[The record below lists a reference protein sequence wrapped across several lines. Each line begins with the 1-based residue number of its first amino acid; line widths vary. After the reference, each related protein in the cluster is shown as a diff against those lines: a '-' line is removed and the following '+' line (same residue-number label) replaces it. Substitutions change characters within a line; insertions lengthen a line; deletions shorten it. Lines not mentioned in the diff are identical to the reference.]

1 MIERIVTLAVARR
14 WLVLLLTVIAAIIG
28 IVSLRQ
34 LPIDAVPDVTNNQVQ
49 INVRASALSPE
60 LIEKQVTFPVETA
73 LAGIK
78 GLESTRS
85 LSRNGFAQVTA
96 VFSDT
101 TDIYFARAQVAER
114 LNDLKE
120 SLPAGVTPE
129 MGAIAT
135 GLGDIYMWTLHY
147 QERGHERHKPGE
159 PGIQPDGSYITP
171 EGDRLVSEADRATY
185 LHSVQEWI
193 VAPQVKSVAGVA
205 GVDSLGGFDK
215 EYLVVPD
222 VQKLAAL
229 RLSLAELAEALEANN
244 SAIGAGV
251 VDRNGEGLAVRA
263 DARIRSIPQLRN
275 TVIATREGVPI
286 LLGQVAEVRLGQGI
300 RLGSASENGREVV
313 TGTAV
318 MRIGEN
324 SRTVSTGVGE
334 RLRKIGPSLPPDVVI
349 EPVLDRTALVNSTI
363 STVAR
368 NLGEGAVLVIVVLF
382 LLLGNFRAALIAAAV
397 IPVTMLLTSFG
408 MLRVGVS
415 ANLMSLGALDF
426 GLIVD
431 GAVIIVENALR
442 RLAERQHRH
451 GRHLDLGERL
461 SVIAQAAREMIRPS
475 VYGQAII
482 IIVYVPLLTLQ
493 GVEGK
498 TFEPMALTVIMAL
511 LFAFVLSLTFVPAAI
526 AVWLSK
532 PVEENEGRIVGWLR
546 RRYEPGLDRA
556 LSRPKLTIGVAIASL
571 ALAVGGYLT
580 LGQEFLPQLDEGNVL
595 VSAFRVPGTSVEQS
609 QKMQFQIE
617 KALAGMP
624 EIKTVFS
631 RTGTAELAS
640 DPMPPNATDTFVMLK
655 PRDQWPDPSEAKTEV
670 VERIEKRLAGVPG
683 HSYEVT
689 QPIQMRFNELIAGVR
704 SDVAVKVFGDD
715 FGQMNDVADKVAA
728 VLRRAK
734 GAEDVKVEQTEGL
747 PMLDIAFNRDAAARL
762 GVTAKDVQAAIAAT
776 VGGREAGFIFEG
788 DRHFPVVIRLS
799 DVDRANF
806 ERLGQVP
813 VPTPSGASV
822 PLASVA
828 DIRINDGPNQIS
840 RENGKRRVVVQ
851 ANVRGR
857 DVASVVAEAQA
868 AIARDVRLPAGTYLE
883 WGGQFENLATARARL
898 ALVVPAC
905 FALILLLLYGALGSA
920 RDAAI
925 VFTGVPLALVGGVL
939 ALVLRGMPFSISA
952 AVGFIALSGIAV
964 LNGLVMVTSIQDL
977 MRNGIDR
984 ATASRDGAL
993 ARLRPVAMTALV
1005 ASLGFVPMALAHG
1018 AGAEVQKPLATVVIG
1033 GLISATLLTLFVLP
1047 TLYARYGRRG
1057 LPRSHDDQGEAGAAP
1072 TAHDPIS
1079 PVTSNI

>member
-1 MIERIVTLAVARR
+1 MIDRIVTFAVARR
-14 WLVLLLTVIAAIIG
+14 WLVMLLTAMAAIIG
-28 IVSLRQ
+28 TVSLRQ

-49 INVRASALSPE
+49 INVRAMALSPE

-85 LSRNGFAQVTA
+85 LSRNGFAQITA
-96 VFSDT
+96 VFSDA
-101 TDIYFARAQVAER
+101 TDIYFARQQVAER

-120 SLPAGVTPE
+120 ALPPGVTPQ

-147 QERGHERHKPGE
+147 RERDHERHKPGE

-215 EYLVVPD
+215 QYLVLPD

-229 RLSLAELAEALEANN
+229 KLNLTDLAEALEANN

-263 DARIRSIPQLRN
+263 DARIRSIPQLRS
-275 TVIATREGVPI
+275 TVIATRDGVPI
-286 LLGQVAEVRLGQGI
+286 LLSQVADVRIGQGM
-300 RLGSASENGREVV
+300 RLGSASKDGREVV

-349 EPVLDRTALVNSTI
+349 EPVLDRTTLVNSTI

-382 LLLGNFRAALIAAAV
+382 TLLGNIRAALIAAAV
-397 IPVTMLLTSFG
+397 IPITMLLTSFG
-408 MLRVGVS
+408 MLHVGVS

-431 GAVIIVENALR
+431 GAVIVVENALR
-442 RLAERQHRH
+442 RLADRQHHH
-451 GRHLDLGERL
+451 GRQLDLAERL
-461 SVIAQAAREMIRPS
+461 SVISQAAREMIRPS

-482 IIVYVPLLTLQ
+482 MVVYVPLLTLR

-511 LFAFVLSLTFVPAAI
+511 VFAFILSLTFVPATIAI
-526 AVWLSK
+526 WLSK
-532 PVEENEGRIVGWLR
+532 PVEEKESRIVGWLR

-556 LSRPKLTIGVAIASL
+556 MRHPKATIGVAVASL
-571 ALAVGGYLT
+571 VLAVGGYLT

-595 VSAFRVPGTSVEQS
+595 VSASRVPGTSVEQS

-617 KALAGMP
+617 RALAGMP
-624 EIKTVFS
+624 EIETVFS

-640 DPMPPNATDTFVMLK
+640 DPMPPNATDTFIMLK
-655 PRDQWPDPSEAKTEV
+655 HRDQWPEPNEAKAELL
-670 VERIEKRLAGVPG
+670 ERIEKRLAGVPG

-715 FGQMNDVADKVAA
+715 FSQMNDVADKVAA
-728 VLRRAK
+728 VLRRTK
-734 GAEDVKVEQTEGL
+734 GAVDVKVEQTEGL

-762 GVTAKDVQAAIAAT
+762 GVTAKDVQAAVAAT
-776 VGGREAGFIFEG
+776 VGGQEAGVIFEG

-799 DVDRANF
+799 DLDRSNF
-806 ERLGQVP
+806 ETLGQVP
-813 VPTPSGASV
+813 VPISSGASV

-828 DIRINDGPNQIS
+828 SIGTNDGPNQIS

-868 AIARDVRLPAGTYLE
+868 AVAHDVRLPAGTYLE
-883 WGGQFENLATARARL
+883 WGGQFENLASARARL
-898 ALVVPAC
+898 AIVVPAC

-977 MRNGIDR
+977 IRNGVDR
-984 ATASRDGAL
+984 ATASRNGAL
-993 ARLRPVAMTALV
+993 TRLRPVAMTALV
-1005 ASLGFVPMALAHG
+1005 ASLGFVPMALGHG

-1033 GLISATLLTLFVLP
+1033 GLITATLLTLFVLP
-1047 TLYARYGRRG
+1047 TLYARYGLFKDGR
-1057 LPRSHDDQGEAGAAP
+1057 
-1072 TAHDPIS
+1072 
-1079 PVTSNI
+1079 